1 MRLVSG
7 VLVVLLAV
15 PAFAGN
21 PRERDY
27 KVLAS
32 LQGAE
37 RKAVYARFDGAAK
50 AELWTLH
57 LAAFVAAHPE
67 LTDQQRAVIAEG
79 RELLKS
85 GVLEALKSE
94 SSGEAEDARNAMLT
108 FEAKARRLFSREL
121 YSAAFV
127 RLGPP
132 TKSATVLRVSSLRPE
147 CYCNPNYDECGGG
160 ECYTGGCWV
169 MPEGCGT
176 FGWDICTGMC

>member
-1 MRLVSG
+1 MRLVSS

-15 PAFAGN
+15 PAFAGSS
-21 PRERDY
+21 RERDY

-132 TKSATVLRVSSLRPE
+132 TKSATVLRVNSLRPE

>member
-1 MRLVSG
+1 MRFVGGL
-7 VLVVLLAV
+7 LIVLLIV
-15 PAFAGN
+15 PVLAGDS
-21 PRERDY
+21 REREY
-27 KVLAS
+27 KVLVS

-57 LAAFVAAHPE
+57 LEKFVAAHPE
-67 LTDQQRAVIAEG
+67 LTDPQRAIIAEG
-79 RELLKS
+79 RDLLAS
-85 GVLEALKSE
+85 GVLKALKST
-94 SSGEAEDARNAMLT
+94 SSTEVEDARNAILA
-108 FEAKARRLFSREL
+108 FEVRATRLFSREL

-132 TKSATVLRVSSLRPE
+132 AKSASVLQVSSLRPE
-147 CYCNPNYDECGGG
+147 CFCNPYYDSCSGG
-160 ECYTGGCWV
+160 ECYTGACLV